1 MKQRIILAVLLV
13 AIICECGWLA
23 MMKQNELE
31 QAQLHYEQVTAEIA
45 RRTGELEQLEAEL
58 NALNAKFEE
67 MKNAELAELQQE
79 IDAME
84 AQKTDIL
91 AQIESIKLAIED
103 AKQNPKEEINDY
115 SYYEEVYNAL
125 KEGLE
130 KVKGYLAGN

>member
-45 RRTGELEQLEAEL
+45 QRTEELEQLEAEL
-58 NALNAKFEE
+58 NALNAKLEE

-91 AQIESIKLAIED
+91 GQIESIKLAIED